1 VNRLDEDHSRALVVA
16 NMLNALPMFSVD
28 LASVQTNMVYAET
41 TESAADVV
49 AKFAEHGIDMFDL
62 ADNRI
67 RVVIHLH
74 ITDEDIEQFRAVLD
88 RYWA

>member
-1 VNRLDEDHSRALVVA
+1 MTEDHGRALVVA

-28 LASVQTNMVYAET
+28 LSSVQTNMVYAET

-62 ADNRI
+62 SANRI
-67 RVVIHLH
+67 RIVIHLH
-74 ITDEDIEQFRAVLD
+74 ITDEDIEQFRAVLNQ
-88 RYWA
+88 YWS